1 MCRFFTQSSPSIKIE
16 RQRSEG
22 LTYPEKIEDY
32 FKIVNPKVEENIK
45 QLYEND
51 IKSQGYIL
59 HNLPNTKSA
68 DNQNNTQG
76 INSHVLDFANKLTT
90 EQLAYYRKEQN
101 SEMPLDE
108 TRKMYN
114 NYIEDG
120 KRIIA
125 QIDSRDEEKLQD
137 RLHSGNKASRKLF
150 EKYTG
155 IKLGNTNKETQKAIS
170 DFCKTKTETQ
180 ENDTSKEFNT
190 IEFAKLIGNKID
202 FRENVKN
209 KDIYSLFEKTYNQ
222 K

>member
-1 MCRFFTQSSPSIKIE
+1 MEGYELVCEHLESKNIFYELRSNCINFIIEKIE

-22 LTYPEKIEDY
+22 LTFPDKIEDY

-108 TRKMYN
+108 SRKMYN
-114 NYIEDG
+114 NYIEY
-120 KRIIA
+120 I
-125 QIDSRDEEKLQD
+125 
-137 RLHSGNKASRKLF
+137 F
-150 EKYTG
+150 
-155 IKLGNTNKETQKAIS
+155 
-170 DFCKTKTETQ
+170 
-180 ENDTSKEFNT
+180 
-190 IEFAKLIGNKID
+190 
-202 FRENVKN
+202 
-209 KDIYSLFEKTYNQ
+209 
-222 K
+222 